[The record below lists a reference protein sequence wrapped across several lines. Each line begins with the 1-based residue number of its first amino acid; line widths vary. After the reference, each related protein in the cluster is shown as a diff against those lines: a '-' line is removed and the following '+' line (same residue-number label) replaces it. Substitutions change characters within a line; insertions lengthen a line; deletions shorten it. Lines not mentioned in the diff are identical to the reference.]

1 MNNINYIKEIYNLLT
16 IKYPLKTVYINIIKE
31 LNYSK
36 VVILKSK
43 IELCDFSVDE
53 KSNELI
59 MSYTFKKI
67 SNSKIEILDDGYM
80 DKIINYIIKKLSI
93 YPGGQQI
100 RFMM

>member
-1 MNNINYIKEIYNLLT
+1 MNNINYIKEIYNLLA

-43 IELCDFSVDE
+43 IELCNFSVDE
-53 KSNELI
+53 KNKELV

-67 SNSKIEILDDGYM
+67 SNSKIEILDDGFR
-80 DKIINYIIKKLSI
+80 DKIINYIIQKLNI
-93 YPGGQQI
+93 YPGGQQLSL
-100 RFMM
+100 MM

>member
-43 IELCDFSVDE
+43 IESCDFSVDE

-67 SNSKIEILDDGYM
+67 SNSKIEILDDGYK
-80 DKIINYIIKKLSI
+80 DKIINYIIKKLCI

-100 RFMM
+100 SFMM